1 MATVGTRSGRITWH
15 ELLTPGVDR
24 AVAFYRGLLGWD
36 VELSKPEEGDYPMIH
51 AGGAAHGGFQR
62 THPDSGTP
70 THWLAYVR
78 LDDVDRGAARAC
90 ELGGSVRVEPLDVD
104 GVGRLAVLQDP
115 GGAEIAVLAPD
126 RDVAPPAGVFVW
138 DELATAD
145 VSGATPR
152 FYAELFGW
160 TAETAGGG
168 PAAVFRAG
176 DEPVAGLTG
185 GSASAWIVY
194 VATPQL
200 DEAVTRARELG
211 ARVLSEPTEVESVG
225 RAAVIEDPGRA
236 TVGLLE
242 RSG

>member
-1 MATVGTRSGRITWH
+1 MATVETRDGRITWH

-24 AVAFYRGLLGWD
+24 AVAFYRELLGWD
-36 VELSKPEEGDYPMIH
+36 VELSKPEEADYPMIH

-62 THPDSGTP
+62 THPDSGIP

-78 LDDVDRGAARAC
+78 LDDVDRAAARAR
-90 ELGGSVRVEPLDVD
+90 ELGGSARVEPLDVD

-152 FYAELFGW
+152 FYTELFGW
-160 TAETAGGG
+160 TAERSGAYT
-168 PAAVFRAG
+168 VFRAG
-176 DEPVAGLTG
+176 DEPVAGLG
-185 GSASAWIVY
+185 GATTSAWIAY

-200 DEAVTRARELG
+200 DETLLRARELG
-211 ARVLSEPTEVESVG
+211 ARVVSSPADVEGVG
-225 RAAVIEDPGRA
+225 RAAVVEDPGGGA
-236 TVGLLE
+236 VGLVD
-242 RSG
+242 RAG

>member
-1 MATVGTRSGRITWH
+1 MATVGTSNGRITWH
-15 ELLTPGVDR
+15 ELLTPGIDR
-24 AVAFYRGLLGWD
+24 AVAFYRELLGWD
-36 VELSKPEEGDYPMIH
+36 VELSKPEEGDYPIIH

-62 THPDSGTP
+62 THHDGGVP
-70 THWLAYVR
+70 THWLGYVR
-78 LDDVDRGAARAC
+78 VDDVDRAAARAR
-90 ELGGSVRVEPLDVD
+90 ELGGAARVEPLDVD
-104 GVGRLAVLQDP
+104 GVGRLAVVQDP

-160 TAETAGGG
+160 TAEPTGAGTY
-168 PAAVFRAG
+168 AVFRAG
-176 DEPVAGLTG
+176 AAPIAGLTG
-185 GSASAWIVY
+185 GSASAWIAY

-200 DEAVTRARELG
+200 DEAVTRARESG
-211 ARVLSEPTEVESVG
+211 ARVVSEPTEVEGVG

-236 TVGLLE
+236 TVGLVE